1 MPSPVGFISNEGGVL
16 DLMAIP
22 IAGSIKNEG
31 GFRIKGPSGHLPLLV
46 LFKKEGNR
54 GFNAPPPVGSIENEE
69 RSRTHCPH
77 PAHLIL
83 L

>member
-46 LFKKEGNR
+46 LYKMKENLGANYSPR
-54 GFNAPPPVGSIENEE
+54 WF
-69 RSRTHCPH
+69 
-77 PAHLIL
+77 HLE
-83 L
+83 